1 MLGYDPIMLEFMPVK
16 EWLGSD
22 SQDNMVILGDYIF
35 EKKQVGGILLKKS
48 YFLNG
53 SVNDIYNQC
62 ELKDGYDLL
71 VSKTYDSK
79 LYRNIGKY
87 IIDDKKMKLKNKH
100 ESVGRRMVDDK
111 KFIRELKKKKNI
123 YELRTAFSHEPFINR
138 TALELSK
145 ISLAGKGAGGYNI
158 GIWNLAKDSA
168 FQDLYFDAKQ
178 AEALYKYSTIWD
190 QPINNYLRLTKPVFD
205 EWFTKFCS
213 GKREK
218 QSEGSKWSE
227 SETLETVKRKVKLLD
242 QCFLEHAERNEND
255 TKKYYR
261 GMQWGYGD
269 YKNAK
274 VGDKVL
280 ITNFSSISTVK
291 KEAEY
296 FKRGNE
302 CCMYIINIEKGL
314 PYINMMKT
322 TKYKKEKE
330 ILLPRDVILE
340 YTKVITKKLKTKEY
354 WNQVNH
360 LVKAQGYKVKT
371 AKEMSSM
378 AMRDEPVTF
387 HVTIRKRDKDQ
398 FKVDH
403 TCREYPVYDL
413 KVSKKKL
420 KELSVDT
427 VDVVEELE
435 PVQEKSKEDNHPLMK
450 ECLVNTAILIM
461 KNKEEGMKM
470 ASKAEEYSKKGG
482 AIGKVPKNELEKF
495 NNEILKK
502 IEEFSSTQPK
512 KECPPG
518 KELNPET
525 NRCRKIQVK
534 KKPKT
539 IQNKEVKPEK
549 ECPPGKELNPKTGRC
564 IKIQKTKK
572 KIKVPKKECP
582 PGKELNPK
590 TGRCIKIKSLKKGPA
605 PSKLLS
611 VDEGPVEVVTS
622 EPGLTPFKECPP
634 GKELNPKTGRCIKI
648 KSLKKEC
655 LPGKEINPKT
665 GRCIKITMKNIP
677 KKVNV
682 PIIKDV
688 LDNLITINGHGTF
701 RTQKVKVPEGFQVLI
716 PHRNGLDADY
726 TTPDADKNKLYEE
739 QLYKKHHLNY
749 RDGWKLYLP
758 GDDINNLKI
767 SVFHDGASC
776 HTIHDT
782 HKIQSDLIRE
792 QECAHQYEHG
802 VSYRPFCPLYCT
814 HKLQNSVWGD
824 FDYLKYKNKR
834 KLKIKACH
842 NYELNDLFTGLQK
855 KLDKIP
861 NNVRKKISPAPG
873 EPIVLIPFTC
883 NAKSGS
889 KMNPFDHNNKK
900 NLNTIYQELIKNR

>member
-168 FQDLYFDAKQ
+168 FQDLYFEAKQ

-340 YTKVITKKLKTKEY
+340 YTKVITKKVKTKEY

-360 LVKAQGYKVKT
+360 LVQAQGYKVKT

-435 PVQEKSKEDNHPLMK
+435 PVQEKSKEDNNPLMK

-502 IEEFSSTQPK
+502 IEEFSSTNPK

-539 IQNKEVKPEK
+539 IQNKEVKPE
-549 ECPPGKELNPKTGRC
+549 
-564 IKIQKTKK
+564 
-572 KIKVPKKECP
+572 
-582 PGKELNPK
+582 
-590 TGRCIKIKSLKKGPA
+590 
-605 PSKLLS
+605 
-611 VDEGPVEVVTS
+611 
-622 EPGLTPFKECPP
+622 KECPP

-701 RTQKVKVPEGFQVLI
+701 KTQKVKVPEGFQVLI

-782 HKIQSDLIRE
+782 HKIQSDLIRV

>member
-1 MLGYDPIMLEFMPVK
+1 MLGYDPIMLDFFSIDD
-16 EWLGSD
+16 WLKLD
-22 SQDNMVILGDYIF
+22 SQDNMVILGDYSF
-35 EKKQVGGILLKKS
+35 EKKNVGGILLKKS

-53 SVNDIYNQC
+53 SVNDIYNRC

-71 VSKTYDSK
+71 VKNTYNSKF
-79 LYRNIGKY
+79 YRNIGKY
-87 IIDDKKMKLKNKH
+87 IIDDKKMELKHKH
-100 ESVGRRMVDDK
+100 GRVGRRMVDDK

-123 YELRTAFSHEPFINR
+123 YELNDLQQMEPFINR
-138 TALELSK
+138 NALELSK
-145 ISLAGKGAGGYNI
+145 VSLAGGDEGRWLI
-158 GIWNLAKDSA
+158 DVWNLAKDSA
-168 FQDLYFDAKQ
+168 FQDLYFEAKQ

-205 EWFTKFCS
+205 EWFTKFCVK
-213 GKREK
+213 KREK
-218 QSEGSKWSE
+218 KGEESNWSE
-227 SETLETVKRKVKLLD
+227 SKTLEKIQRKIDLLD

-255 TKKYYR
+255 TKTYYR

-280 ITNFSSISTVK
+280 IQNFTSISTVK

-296 FKRGNE
+296 FKRGND
-302 CCMYIINIEKGL
+302 CCMYHIRIEKGL

-330 ILLPRDVILE
+330 ILLPRDVMLE
-340 YTKVITKKLKTKEY
+340 YTKVITKKIKTKEY
-354 WNQVNH
+354 WDQVNH

-371 AKEMSSM
+371 AKEMSTM
-378 AMRDEPVTF
+378 AMRDEAVIF

-403 TCREYPVYDL
+403 TCREYPIYDL
-413 KVSKKKL
+413 NVSKKKL
-420 KELSVDT
+420 KDLLVDT

-435 PVQEKSKEDNHPLMK
+435 PVQEKSKEDDHPLME

-482 AIGKVPKNELEKF
+482 AIGKVPKKELEKF

-512 KECPPG
+512 KICPPG
-518 KELNPET
+518 KELNPAT

-539 IQNKEVKPEK
+539 QSKEEVPKK
-549 ECPPGKELNPKTGRC
+549 ICPPGKELNPATNRC
-564 IKIQKTKK
+564 RKIQVKK
-572 KIKVPKKECP
+572 KPKTQSKEEVPKK
-582 PGKELNPK
+582 
-590 TGRCIKIKSLKKGPA
+590 I
-605 PSKLLS
+605 
-611 VDEGPVEVVTS
+611 
-622 EPGLTPFKECPP
+622 CPP

-655 LPGKEINPKT
+655 PPGKELNPKT
-665 GRCIKITMKNIP
+665 NRCRKITMKNIP
-677 KKVNV
+677 KKVTV
-682 PIIKDV
+682 PAIKDV
-688 LDNLITINGHGTF
+688 LENLITINGHGSF
-701 RTQKVKVPEGFQVLI
+701 SSQKVKVPEGFQVLI

-739 QLYKKHHLNY
+739 QLYKKNYLNY

-776 HTIHDT
+776 HTIQDN
-782 HKIQSDLIRE
+782 HKIQNDLIRYCE
-792 QECAHQYEHG
+792 NSSGG
-802 VSYRPFCPLYCT
+802 VKYTNFCPLYCT
-814 HKLQNSVWGD
+814 HLRYSSIWGD
-824 FDYLKYKNKR
+824 FNYLMYKKKR
-834 KLKIKACH
+834 KLKIKACQ
-842 NYELNDLFTGLQK
+842 NYQLNDLFKGLQK
-855 KLDKIP
+855 QLDKIP
-861 NNVRKKISPAPG
+861 NNMRKRISPGPN

-900 NLNTIYQELIKNR
+900 ELNKIYQELVKNR

>member
-1 MLGYDPIMLEFMPVK
+1 MSGYDPIMLEFMPIK
-16 EWLGSD
+16 EWLGAD

-35 EKKQVGGILLKKS
+35 EKKKVGGILLKKS

-53 SVNDIYNQC
+53 SVNDIYNRC
-62 ELKDGYDLL
+62 ELKDGVDLL
-71 VSKTYDSK
+71 VTKTYDSK
-79 LYRNIGKY
+79 FYRNIGKY
-87 IIDDKKMKLKNKH
+87 IIDDKNMKLKQKH

-123 YELRTAFSHEPFINR
+123 YELNDLQQKEPFINR

-145 ISLAGKGAGGYNI
+145 ISLAGGARQPLLSV
-158 GIWNLAKDSA
+158 WNLAKDSA
-168 FQDLYFDAKQ
+168 FQDLYFEAKQ

-205 EWFTKFCS
+205 EWFTKFCE
-213 GKREK
+213 KRREK
-218 QSEGSKWSE
+218 QSEGSNWSE
-227 SETLETVKRKVKLLD
+227 SETLEKVKRKIKLLD

-280 ITNFSSISTVK
+280 IQNFTSVSTVK

-302 CCMYIINIEKGL
+302 CCMYLIKIEKGL

-340 YTKVITKKLKTKEY
+340 YTKVITKKVKTKEY

-403 TCREYPVYDL
+403 TCREYPIYDL

-435 PVQEKSKEDNHPLMK
+435 PVQEKSKEDEHPLMK

-482 AIGKVPKNELEKF
+482 AIGKVPTNELEKF

-502 IEEFSSTQPK
+502 IEEFSTTQPK

-539 IQNKEVKPEK
+539 IQNKEGVK
-549 ECPPGKELNPKTGRC
+549 
-564 IKIQKTKK
+564 
-572 KIKVPKKECP
+572 
-582 PGKELNPK
+582 
-590 TGRCIKIKSLKKGPA
+590 
-605 PSKLLS
+605 
-611 VDEGPVEVVTS
+611 
-622 EPGLTPFKECPP
+622 KECPP

-739 QLYKKHHLNY
+739 QLYKENYLNY

-776 HTIHDT
+776 HTIQDN
-782 HKIQSDLIRE
+782 HKIQNDLIRY
-792 QECAHQYEHG
+792 CAHPYEYG
-802 VSYRPFCPLYCT
+802 VKYKNFCPLYCT
-814 HKLQNSVWGD
+814 HKRQSSVWGD
-824 FDYLKYKNKR
+824 FNYLMYKKKR
-834 KLKIKACH
+834 KLKIKACQ
-842 NYELNDLFTGLQK
+842 NYQLNDLFTGLKEQ
-855 KLDKIP
+855 LDKIP
-861 NNVRKKISPAPG
+861 DNMRKRISPGPD

>member
-168 FQDLYFDAKQ
+168 FQDLYFEAKQ

-340 YTKVITKKLKTKEY
+340 YTKVITKKVKTKEY

-360 LVKAQGYKVKT
+360 LVQAQGYKVKT

-435 PVQEKSKEDNHPLMK
+435 PVQEKSKEDNNPLMK

-502 IEEFSSTQPK
+502 IEKFSTTKPGK
-512 KECPPG
+512 ICPPG

-525 NRCRKIQVK
+525 NRCRKIQLK

-539 IQNKEVKPEK
+539 IKNKE
-549 ECPPGKELNPKTGRC
+549 G
-564 IKIQKTKK
+564 
-572 KIKVPKKECP
+572 
-582 PGKELNPK
+582 
-590 TGRCIKIKSLKKGPA
+590 LK
-605 PSKLLS
+605 
-611 VDEGPVEVVTS
+611 
-622 EPGLTPFKECPP
+622 KECPP

-701 RTQKVKVPEGFQVLI
+701 KTQKVKVPEGFQVLI

-782 HKIQSDLIRE
+782 HKIQSDLIRV

>member
-1 MLGYDPIMLEFMPVK
+1 MLGYDPIMLDFFSIDD
-16 EWLGSD
+16 WLKLD
-22 SQDNMVILGDYIF
+22 SQDNMVILGDYSF
-35 EKKQVGGILLKKS
+35 EKKNVGGILLKKS

-53 SVNDIYNQC
+53 SVNDIYNRC

-71 VSKTYDSK
+71 VKNTYNSKF
-79 LYRNIGKY
+79 YRNIGKY
-87 IIDDKKMKLKNKH
+87 IIDDKKMELKHKH
-100 ESVGRRMVDDK
+100 GRVGRRMVDDK

-123 YELRTAFSHEPFINR
+123 YELNDLQQMEPFINR
-138 TALELSK
+138 NALELSK
-145 ISLAGKGAGGYNI
+145 VSLAGGDKGGFLI
-158 GIWNLAKDSA
+158 DVWNLAKDSA
-168 FQDLYFDAKQ
+168 FQDLYFEAKQ

-205 EWFTKFCS
+205 EWFTKFCVK
-213 GKREK
+213 KREK
-218 QSEGSKWSE
+218 KGEESNWSE
-227 SETLETVKRKVKLLD
+227 SKTLEKIQRKIDLLD

-255 TKKYYR
+255 TKTYYR

-280 ITNFSSISTVK
+280 IQNFTSISTVK

-296 FKRGNE
+296 FKRGND
-302 CCMYIINIEKGL
+302 CCMYHIRIEKGL

-330 ILLPRDVILE
+330 ILLPRDVMLE
-340 YTKVITKKLKTKEY
+340 YTKVITKKVKTKEY
-354 WNQVNH
+354 WDQVNH

-371 AKEMSSM
+371 AKEMSTM
-378 AMRDEPVTF
+378 AMRDEAVIF

-398 FKVDH
+398 FRVDH
-403 TCREYPVYDL
+403 TCREYPIYDMN
-413 KVSKKKL
+413 VSKKKL
-420 KELSVDT
+420 KDLLVDT
-427 VDVVEELE
+427 VDIVEELE
-435 PVQEKSKEDNHPLMK
+435 PVQEKSKGDDHPLME

-470 ASKAEEYSKKGG
+470 AFKAEEYSKKGG

-495 NNEILKK
+495 NNDILKK
-502 IEEFSSTQPK
+502 IEKYSSTKPK

-518 KELNPET
+518 KELNPAT

-539 IQNKEVKPEK
+539 QSKEE
-549 ECPPGKELNPKTGRC
+549 
-564 IKIQKTKK
+564 
-572 KIKVPKKECP
+572 VPKK
-582 PGKELNPK
+582 
-590 TGRCIKIKSLKKGPA
+590 I
-605 PSKLLS
+605 
-611 VDEGPVEVVTS
+611 
-622 EPGLTPFKECPP
+622 CPP

-655 LPGKEINPKT
+655 PPGKEINPKT

-677 KKVNV
+677 KKVTV
-682 PIIKDV
+682 PAIKDV
-688 LDNLITINGHGTF
+688 LENLITINGHGSF
-701 RTQKVKVPEGFQVLI
+701 STQKVKVPEGFQVLI

-739 QLYKKHHLNY
+739 QLYKKNYLNY

-776 HTIHDT
+776 HTIQDT
-782 HKIQSDLIRE
+782 HKIQSDLIRYCE
-792 QECAHQYEHG
+792 NSSGG
-802 VSYRPFCPLYCT
+802 VKYTNFCPLYCT
-814 HKLQNSVWGD
+814 HLRYSSIWGD
-824 FDYLKYKNKR
+824 FNYLMYKKKR
-834 KLKIKACH
+834 KLKIKACQ
-842 NYELNDLFTGLQK
+842 NYQLNDLFKGLQK
-855 KLDKIP
+855 QLDKIP
-861 NNVRKKISPAPG
+861 NNLRRKISPGPN

-900 NLNTIYQELIKNR
+900 ELNKIYQELVKNR

>member
-168 FQDLYFDAKQ
+168 FQDLYFEAKQ

-340 YTKVITKKLKTKEY
+340 YTKVITKKVKTKEY

-360 LVKAQGYKVKT
+360 LVQAQGYKVKT

-435 PVQEKSKEDNHPLMK
+435 PVQEKSKEDNNPLMK

-502 IEEFSSTQPK
+502 IEEFSSTNPK

-525 NRCRKIQVK
+525 NRCRKIQGK

-539 IQNKEVKPEK
+539 IQNKEVKPE
-549 ECPPGKELNPKTGRC
+549 
-564 IKIQKTKK
+564 
-572 KIKVPKKECP
+572 
-582 PGKELNPK
+582 
-590 TGRCIKIKSLKKGPA
+590 
-605 PSKLLS
+605 
-611 VDEGPVEVVTS
+611 
-622 EPGLTPFKECPP
+622 KECPP

-701 RTQKVKVPEGFQVLI
+701 KTQKVKVPEGFQVLI

-782 HKIQSDLIRE
+782 HKIQSDLIRV

>member
-168 FQDLYFDAKQ
+168 FQDLYFEAKQ

-340 YTKVITKKLKTKEY
+340 YTKVITKKVKTKEY

-360 LVKAQGYKVKT
+360 LVQAQGYKVKT

-435 PVQEKSKEDNHPLMK
+435 PVQEKSKEDNNPLMK

-502 IEEFSSTQPK
+502 IEEFSSTNPK

-525 NRCRKIQVK
+525 NRCRNIQVK

-539 IQNKEVKPEK
+539 IQNKEVKPE
-549 ECPPGKELNPKTGRC
+549 
-564 IKIQKTKK
+564 
-572 KIKVPKKECP
+572 
-582 PGKELNPK
+582 
-590 TGRCIKIKSLKKGPA
+590 
-605 PSKLLS
+605 
-611 VDEGPVEVVTS
+611 
-622 EPGLTPFKECPP
+622 KECPP

-701 RTQKVKVPEGFQVLI
+701 KTQKVKVPEGFQVLI

-782 HKIQSDLIRE
+782 HKIQSDLIRV

>member
-62 ELKDGYDLL
+62 ELKDGCDLL

-87 IIDDKKMKLKNKH
+87 IIDDKKMKLKYKH

-168 FQDLYFDAKQ
+168 FQDLYFEAKQ

-205 EWFTKFCS
+205 EWFTKFCVK
-213 GKREK
+213 KREK
-218 QSEGSKWSE
+218 KGEESNWSE
-227 SETLETVKRKVKLLD
+227 SKTLEKIQRKIDLLD

-255 TKKYYR
+255 TKTYYR

-280 ITNFSSISTVK
+280 IQNFTSISTVK

-296 FKRGNE
+296 FKRGND
-302 CCMYIINIEKGL
+302 CCMYHIRIEKGL

-330 ILLPRDVILE
+330 ILLPRDVMLE
-340 YTKVITKKLKTKEY
+340 YTKVITKKVKTKEY
-354 WNQVNH
+354 WDQVNH

-371 AKEMSSM
+371 AKEMSTM
-378 AMRDEPVTF
+378 AMRDEAVIF

-398 FKVDH
+398 FRVDH
-403 TCREYPVYDL
+403 TCREYPIYDMN
-413 KVSKKKL
+413 VSKKKL
-420 KELSVDT
+420 KDLLVDT
-427 VDVVEELE
+427 VDIVEELE
-435 PVQEKSKEDNHPLMK
+435 PVQEKSKGDDHPLME

-470 ASKAEEYSKKGG
+470 AFKAEEYSKKGG

-495 NNEILKK
+495 NNDILKK
-502 IEEFSSTQPK
+502 IEKYSSTKPK

-518 KELNPET
+518 KELNPAT

-539 IQNKEVKPEK
+539 QSKEE
-549 ECPPGKELNPKTGRC
+549 
-564 IKIQKTKK
+564 
-572 KIKVPKKECP
+572 VPKK
-582 PGKELNPK
+582 
-590 TGRCIKIKSLKKGPA
+590 I
-605 PSKLLS
+605 
-611 VDEGPVEVVTS
+611 
-622 EPGLTPFKECPP
+622 CPP

-655 LPGKEINPKT
+655 PPGKEINPKT

-677 KKVNV
+677 KKVTV
-682 PIIKDV
+682 PAIKDV
-688 LDNLITINGHGTF
+688 LENLITINGHGSF
-701 RTQKVKVPEGFQVLI
+701 STQKVKVPEGFQVLI

-739 QLYKKHHLNY
+739 QLYKKNYLNY

-776 HTIHDT
+776 HTIQDT
-782 HKIQSDLIRE
+782 HKIQSDLIRYCE
-792 QECAHQYEHG
+792 NSSGG
-802 VSYRPFCPLYCT
+802 VKYTNFCPLYCT
-814 HKLQNSVWGD
+814 HLRYSSIWGD
-824 FDYLKYKNKR
+824 FNYLMYKKKR
-834 KLKIKACH
+834 KLKIKACQ
-842 NYELNDLFTGLQK
+842 NYQLNDLFKGLQK
-855 KLDKIP
+855 QLDKIP
-861 NNVRKKISPAPG
+861 NNLRRKISPGPN

-900 NLNTIYQELIKNR
+900 ELNKIYQELVKNR